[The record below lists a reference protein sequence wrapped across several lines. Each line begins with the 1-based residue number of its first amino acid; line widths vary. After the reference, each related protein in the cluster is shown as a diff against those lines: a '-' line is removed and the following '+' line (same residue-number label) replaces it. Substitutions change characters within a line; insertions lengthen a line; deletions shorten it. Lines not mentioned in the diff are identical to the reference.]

1 MLSTLPG
8 GLVLAVKQLH
18 DSMRQQFSDEL
29 ALARE
34 VAESRV
40 IELEALNTTQAQEL
54 AVLRDESTTFQKELK
69 GCKDEIQKVT
79 SQYDAEMTRTRELRI
94 RYESLEQLAA
104 AGSAE
109 NRNLLDL
116 VEQSRR
122 QFEHFQASAQQ
133 RWEAERAS
141 GEQKL
146 KEARTEFKALQD
158 TMQRERQ
165 QMMLTQARLEQI
177 AHEHD
182 RFIVDVEE
190 KRREI
195 AELHLEISQLTIKL
209 AQCMDSRAQLEARDV
224 SLSKLLTEAEMH
236 LAASTARAELLAEQA
251 ATAETRLG
259 EAYFE
264 LANVSSAQA
273 KTQAELSHCRE
284 QLRARKPSA

>member
-1 MLSTLPG
+1 LSRSGVNFEIVSAAAQRLSARGYAVTVDSVRTELGTGSKSTIAPLVKRWKNEQLEGVEQLLSTLPG

-109 NRNLLDL
+109 NRNLNRPGFRGGRL
-116 VEQSRR
+116 V
-122 QFEHFQASAQQ
+122 
-133 RWEAERAS
+133 
-141 GEQKL
+141 
-146 KEARTEFKALQD
+146 
-158 TMQRERQ
+158 
-165 QMMLTQARLEQI
+165 
-177 AHEHD
+177 
-182 RFIVDVEE
+182 
-190 KRREI
+190 
-195 AELHLEISQLTIKL
+195 
-209 AQCMDSRAQLEARDV
+209 
-224 SLSKLLTEAEMH
+224 
-236 LAASTARAELLAEQA
+236 
-251 ATAETRLG
+251 
-259 EAYFE
+259 
-264 LANVSSAQA
+264 
-273 KTQAELSHCRE
+273 
-284 QLRARKPSA
+284 